1 MLTLRWVR
9 RWRQSS
15 VEEPVAVAIDQ
26 AGRPQRRRALE
37 QLSALA
43 RGRVLD
49 DPRDQELRSATRG
62 ELACLSLELFVGC
75 LDYSR

>member
-1 MLTLRWVR
+1 
-9 RWRQSS
+9 
-15 VEEPVAVAIDQ
+15 
-26 AGRPQRRRALE
+26 
-37 QLSALA
+37 
-43 RGRVLD
+43 VLD